1 MAVAEVEE
9 EAVAAVAAA
18 AATAATTISLS
29 ASRMMEC
36 VAKTMPCEMVRD
48 LVCTLMYL
56 SFEI

>member
-9 EAVAAVAAA
+9 EAVAAVA